1 MTPEARRQAVTAIAS
16 LERQIAAL
24 QIVTGHQTER
34 DSCQRAI
41 DRLTERLEE
50 SDSRVP
56 QAVRNEQSL
65 RVAMSSAW
73 EQYREARDEFQRL
86 ISDVPQGIGSDGTL
100 MVKQAGQKRTDTMN
114 RYREA
119 VARYNEFIKSNPD
132 F

>member
-1 MTPEARRQAVTAIAS
+1 
-16 LERQIAAL
+16 
-24 QIVTGHQTER
+24 
-34 DSCQRAI
+34 
-41 DRLTERLEE
+41 
-50 SDSRVP
+50 
-56 QAVRNEQSL
+56 
-65 RVAMSSAW
+65 MSSAW